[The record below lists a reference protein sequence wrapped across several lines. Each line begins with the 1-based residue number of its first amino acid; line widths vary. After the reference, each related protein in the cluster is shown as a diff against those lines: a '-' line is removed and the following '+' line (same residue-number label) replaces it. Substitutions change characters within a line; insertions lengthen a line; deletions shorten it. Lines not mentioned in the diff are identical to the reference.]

1 MIDSADLAEIT
12 IGLGANEVL
21 GGDRDGIACPR
32 LRLSSVDKSQRRQ
45 PADDK
50 LGLHVLFLLSCSDTP
65 LKRRSLSPAPSYPR

>member
-32 LRLSSVDKSQRRQ
+32 LRLSSVDNIQRCHGVNEELSFHVWSLISAFRH
-45 PADDK
+45 PAQAE
-50 LGLHVLFLLSCSDTP
+50 
-65 LKRRSLSPAPSYPR
+65 KR